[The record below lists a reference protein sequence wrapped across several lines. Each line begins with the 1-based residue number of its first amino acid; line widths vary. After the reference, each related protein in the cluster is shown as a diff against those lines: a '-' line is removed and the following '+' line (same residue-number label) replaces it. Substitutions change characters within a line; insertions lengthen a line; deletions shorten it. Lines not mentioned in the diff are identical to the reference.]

1 MAYLIDS
8 DWLIEY
14 LGGRAGAKELV
25 DRLSATGFAISIITY
40 MEVYDG
46 ILRSAD
52 PEGASRRFEAIVE
65 TYPVLPI
72 SPEIARRCAQLRETL
87 RREGKRVRQRALD
100 LLIAATAL
108 EFGLTVVTRNS
119 EDYRDIPGLSL
130 G

>member
-1 MAYLIDS
+1 
-8 DWLIEY
+8 
-14 LGGRAGAKELV
+14 
-25 DRLSATGFAISIITY
+25 
-40 MEVYDG
+40 
-46 ILRSAD
+46 
-52 PEGASRRFEAIVE
+52 
-65 TYPVLPI
+65 LPI